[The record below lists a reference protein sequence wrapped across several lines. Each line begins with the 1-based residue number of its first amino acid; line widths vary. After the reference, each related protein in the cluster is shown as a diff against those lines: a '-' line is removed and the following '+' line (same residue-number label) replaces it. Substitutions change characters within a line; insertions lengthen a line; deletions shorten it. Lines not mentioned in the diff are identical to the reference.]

1 MAGIEDNQYMPRAVT
16 IGLAAVHDL
25 DLLRVRS
32 LSLSSMGCSS
42 SQPVAP
48 APASGRVVF
57 TRPPDAV
64 GAFLRM
70 IMINDVYILDNY
82 PKVAAAVVSARKLSE
97 SQNCVVT
104 SHLNGDFLSP
114 CIHTALDG
122 GTTMMQALN
131 YAQLDYACLGNH
143 EFDMNKKQLQ
153 VRLPIFK
160 GQFPRHVQQEA
171 CEAPIDPC
179 LAP

>member
-1 MAGIEDNQYMPRAVT
+1 
-16 IGLAAVHDL
+16 
-25 DLLRVRS
+25 
-32 LSLSSMGCSS
+32 MGCNS
-42 SQPVAP
+42 SQQVAP
-48 APASGRVVF
+48 SPSGSKAPSSEPESAF

-64 GAFLRM
+64 GTFLRM

-82 PKVAAAVVSARKLSE
+82 PRFASAVVQARELCE

-104 SHLNGDFLSP
+104 SHINGDFLSP

-160 GQFPRHVQQEA
+160 GHVSSGS
-171 CEAPIDPC
+171 
-179 LAP
+179 

>member
-1 MAGIEDNQYMPRAVT
+1 
-16 IGLAAVHDL
+16 
-25 DLLRVRS
+25 
-32 LSLSSMGCSS
+32 
-42 SQPVAP
+42 
-48 APASGRVVF
+48 
-57 TRPPDAV
+57 
-64 GAFLRM
+64 M

-82 PKVAAAVVSARKLSE
+82 PKLAAAVVMARKLSE

-131 YAQLDYACLGNH
+131 YAKLDYACLGNH

-153 VRLPIFK
+153 VRLPIFT
-160 GQFPRHVQQEA
+160 GQTSCETRQQ
-171 CEAPIDPC
+171 
-179 LAP
+179 L